1 MFRFKWGRLLS
12 GGILLTIMGLVLTIN
27 AAVNQPERYTFLD
40 EISYKRLSD
49 DMLVQGRFSRII
61 GKYTYDFGEGEAI
74 YYVAALPANEDSDTK
89 YVSVNTPVEQPSW
102 DMRIGQCRDHF
113 DNGTELYEGKTTIT
127 PCKLHKMTEDDLT
140 AAYAACEGYVQQ
152 GDILPFYTEPY
163 YINYKEQAASTP
175 EYPIGVGIVVLVLGL
190 GAVTMWVLRPV
201 ISKKDN

>member
-12 GGILLTIMGLVLTIN
+12 GGILLTIMGLILTIN

-61 GKYTYDFGEGEAI
+61 GKYTYDFGEGESI
-74 YYVAALPANEDSDTK
+74 YYVAALPSTK
-89 YVSVNTPVEQPSW
+89 DADVKYISVNTPVEQSSW
-102 DMRIGQCRDHF
+102 DMRIEQCRDHL
-113 DNGTELYEGKTTIT
+113 DNGTELSEGKNTIT
-127 PCKLHKMTEDDLT
+127 SCKLHKMTEDDLT

-163 YINYKEQAASTP
+163 YINYREQAASTP
-175 EYPIGVGIVVLVLGL
+175 EYPIGVGIVVLVLGV
-190 GAVTMWVLRPV
+190 GAVTVWILRPL
-201 ISKKDN
+201 ITKE

>member
-12 GGILLTIMGLVLTIN
+12 GGVLLTIIGLILTIN
-27 AAVNQPERYTFLD
+27 EVLNQPERYTFLD

-49 DMLVQGRFSRII
+49 DMLVRGRFSRII
-61 GKYTYDFGEGEAI
+61 GKYTYDFGEGEGI
-74 YYVAALPANEDSDTK
+74 YYVAALPTTEDDVK
-89 YVSVNTPVEQPSW
+89 YISVNTPVEQMSW
-102 DMRIGQCRDHF
+102 DMRIGLCRDYL
-113 DNGTELYEGKTTIT
+113 DNGTELSEGKTTIT
-127 PCKLHKMTEDDLT
+127 SCKLHKMTEDDLT

-190 GAVTMWVLRPV
+190 GAVTVWILRPV